1 MSTPIPTPSAGA
13 ARRFGFLRLIAVYKI
28 AKVVLLLA
36 AAYGVHR
43 MHDASFIARL
53 YSWASTLHY
62 GMEQDLVKRA
72 LALFSG
78 LSPSRVDALGLL
90 TLAYAAV
97 FTVEGVGLWMRKRW
111 AEWMTTLVT
120 ASLIPLEIYE
130 NLFHP
135 SIGKLVV
142 LVANVAIVWYLIVQ
156 LRATRA
162 PAPA

>member
-1 MSTPIPTPSAGA
+1 MSIPTPVAGA
-13 ARRFGFLRLIAVYKI
+13 AQRFGFLRLIAVYKL
-28 AKVVLLLA
+28 AKVLLLLG

-43 MHDASFIARL
+43 MHDASFMARL
-53 YSWASTLHY
+53 YTWASTLHY
-62 GMEQDLVKRA
+62 GLEQDLVKRA

-90 TLAYAAV
+90 TLAYAAL
-97 FTVEGVGLWMRKRW
+97 FSVEGIGLWLRKRW

-120 ASLIPLEIYE
+120 ASLIPLELYE

-142 LVANVAIVWYLIVQ
+142 LVANGAIVWYLIVQ
-156 LRATRA
+156 LRAARE
-162 PAPA
+162 PP

>member
-1 MSTPIPTPSAGA
+1 MSVTTRSAGA
-13 ARRFGFLRLIAVYKI
+13 ARRFGFLRLIAVYKL
-28 AKVVLLLA
+28 AKVLLLLG
-36 AAYGVHR
+36 AAYGVLKMR
-43 MHDASFIARL
+43 DASFIAHL

-62 GMEQDLVKRA
+62 GLEQDLVKRI

-78 LSPSRVDALGLL
+78 LPPSRVDTLGYV

-97 FTVEGVGLWMRKRW
+97 FAVEGVGLWMRKRW

-135 SIGKLVV
+135 SVGKLVV

-156 LRATRA
+156 LRAAREA
-162 PAPA
+162 A